1 MSSLSSLDRAEVISQ
16 IQQEE
21 FDILIIGGGITG
33 AGILLDAT
41 TRGLKAL
48 LIEKNDFASGT
59 SSKSTKLIHGGLRY
73 LKQLDLALV
82 REVGRER
89 AVLYRNAPHLVIPE
103 RMLLPLIVGGS
114 FSKFMSMIG
123 LTIYDIFASVK
134 PGERKKMLTKAETLQ
149 IEAGLNEDILI
160 GGALYS
166 EYRTDDARLT
176 LEVIKTGCKLGGTAI
191 NYTAFTEF
199 LYEDEIINGVVAIDT
214 LTQNSFKLKAKQV
227 INAAGPWVDEIRLN
241 DGQLGAQRLHHT
253 KGIHIVIPR
262 DKLPISQS
270 IYFDAGEGRMIFTI
284 PRGGATYIGTTD
296 TNYSGDLND
305 VGVTKEDVDYLITAV
320 KKMFPASNLAMK
332 DIISSYAG
340 IRPLIHQ
347 EGKAPGE
354 ISRRDE
360 IFVTDSRLLSIAGG
374 KLTGYRKM
382 AKKVTDMAM
391 ERFVNEFKYKHIGC
405 QTRFV
410 VLEGG
415 DIDDMAAFKS
425 DLQSSLSKLGISE
438 DRAFYLT
445 HTYGSQALNILAD
458 VDGDDKEIAL
468 GLAEISFAIRFE
480 SVQTLLDFFIRRTG
494 RLFFD
499 PLSINKL
506 LEPVSKL
513 AASLLKWNE
522 AKQKKE
528 VETVEKALKDIISFN

>member
-1 MSSLSSLDRAEVISQ
+1 MNCLSAPDRAEAISQ
-16 IQQEE
+16 IQEE
-21 FDILIIGGGITG
+21 EYDILIIGGGITG

-89 AVLYRNAPHLVIPE
+89 AVLYRNAPHLVVPE

-114 FSKFMSMIG
+114 FSRFMSRIG

-134 PGERKKMLTKAETLQ
+134 PGEKKKMLSKQETLSL
-149 IEAGLNEDILI
+149 ESGLNEELLL

-166 EYRTDDARLT
+166 EYRTDDCRLT
-176 LEVIKTGCKLGGTAI
+176 LGVIKTACNLGGVAL

-199 LYEDEIINGVVAIDT
+199 NYENEHVNGITAIDT
-214 LTQNSFKLKAKQV
+214 ISGTQLQLKGRQV
-227 INAAGPWVDEIRLN
+227 INAAGPWVDEIREI
-241 DGQLGAQRLHHT
+241 DGALGAKKLHHT
-253 KGIHIVIPR
+253 KGVHIVVPKS
-262 DKLPISQS
+262 KLPIHQS

-284 PRGGATYIGTTD
+284 PREGTTYIGTTD
-296 TNYSGDLND
+296 TNYTGDLNTIR
-305 VGVTKEDVDYLITAV
+305 VSKEDVNYLIAAV
-320 KKMFPASNLAMK
+320 KKMFPGTDLSAG
-332 DIISSYAG
+332 DIISSFAG

-391 ERFVNEFKYKHIGC
+391 ERLVNELNYKHIAC

-415 DIDDMAAFKS
+415 DIDDMDAFKA
-425 DLQSSLSKLGISE
+425 DLGKSLSNLGLPE
-438 DRAFYLT
+438 DRSSYLT
-445 HTYGSQALNILAD
+445 HTYGSQAFKILAD
-458 VDGDDKEIAL
+458 CNGEDKDIAL
-468 GLAEISFAIRFE
+468 AVAEVKYAIRCE
-480 SVQTLLDFFIRRTG
+480 SMQTLPDFFIRRTG

-499 PLSINKL
+499 PLSIEKL
-506 LEPVSKL
+506 IEPVARI
-513 AASLLKWNE
+513 AAVQLKWDGE
-522 AKQKKE
+522 RMDKEIQSVKQ
-528 VETVEKALKDIISFN
+528 ALEDIVRFD

>member
-1 MSSLSSLDRAEVISQ
+1 MNCLSAPERAEAISQ
-16 IQQEE
+16 IQKEE
-21 FDILIIGGGITG
+21 YDILIIGGGITG

-48 LIEKNDFASGT
+48 LVEKNDFASGT

-114 FSKFMSMIG
+114 FSKFMSRIG

-134 PGERKKMLTKAETLQ
+134 PGETKKMLSKEETLS
-149 IEAGLNEDILI
+149 IEKGLNEEILL

-166 EYRTDDARLT
+166 EYRTDDSRLT
-176 LEVIKTGCKLGGTAI
+176 LEVIKTACNLGGVAI
-191 NYTAFTEF
+191 NYTAFTKFNYDNEQ
-199 LYEDEIINGVVAIDT
+199 INGISAIDT
-214 LTQNSFKLKAKQV
+214 MSETRFQLKAKQV
-227 INAAGPWVDEIRLN
+227 INAAGPWVDEIREN
-241 DGQLGAQRLHHT
+241 DGDLGVKKLHLT
-253 KGIHIVIPR
+253 KGVHIVIPR
-262 DKLPISQS
+262 NKLPIHQS
-270 IYFDAGEGRMIFTI
+270 IYFDAGDGRMIFTI

-296 TNYSGDLND
+296 TNYSGDLNA
-305 VGVTKEDVDYLITAV
+305 VRVTKEEVDYLITAV
-320 KKMFPASNLAMK
+320 KKMFPATDLSVE
-332 DIISSYAG
+332 DIISSFAG

-347 EGKAPGE
+347 EGKAPGQ

-360 IFVTDSRLLSIAGG
+360 IFVTDSKLLSIAGG

-391 ERFVNEFKYKHIGC
+391 ERLVNEFNYKHIGC

-410 VLEGG
+410 VLQGG
-415 DIDDMAAFKS
+415 DISDIGAFKS
-425 DLQSSLSKLGISE
+425 DLEKSLSGMGISE
-438 DRAFYLT
+438 ERAFYLT
-445 HTYGSQALNILAD
+445 HTYGSQSLKILAD
-458 VDGDDKEIAL
+458 LNGEDKEIAL
-468 GLAEISFAIRFE
+468 AIAEMNYAIRFE
-480 SVQTLLDFFIRRTG
+480 SVHTLLDFFIRRTG

-499 PLSINKL
+499 PLSIEKL
-506 LEPVSKL
+506 LEPVAKRT
-513 AASLLKWNE
+513 ASLLKWNE
-522 AKQKKE
+522 ERIDKE
-528 VETVEKALKDIISFN
+528 IQSVKLALKEIVQFD